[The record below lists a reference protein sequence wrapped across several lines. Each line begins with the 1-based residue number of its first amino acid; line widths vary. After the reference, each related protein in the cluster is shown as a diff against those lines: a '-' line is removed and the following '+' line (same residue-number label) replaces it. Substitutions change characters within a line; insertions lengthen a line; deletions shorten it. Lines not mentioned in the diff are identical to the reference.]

1 MLDRMPPGHTLFGRA
16 SVSTRLSEQGA
27 PTSPPKLGLHT
38 KLVLRVLHG
47 RDSGGLPRVATEADL
62 LGQLLVWPRARHGV
76 TDKHAEARLEGR
88 DLARLSRDVLQ
99 HHELANVYSFF
110 SFSFSLHIFL
120 VERRRGRTYVDQDTT
135 ADLCAEAIIELIP
148 EQQGQLRDN
157 SKV

>member
-99 HHELANVYSFF
+99 HHEGAGGGAGGAGAGA
-110 SFSFSLHIFL
+110 
-120 VERRRGRTYVDQDTT
+120 RRGGGGGGRGGGTGGD
-135 ADLCAEAIIELIP
+135 
-148 EQQGQLRDN
+148 
-157 SKV
+157 